1 MSFRRT
7 HGQIMSRLDGAAGC
21 FPPLRLSEV
30 RFPRCR
36 TISLL
41 HLSVL
46 QMKKGAD

>member
-21 FPPLRLSEV
+21 FPPLRLSKG